1 MQNYNLNYF
10 IGKNWSLVLM
20 KDGKIIYRSKDQRLM
35 PLVFCLKNYKKEMQ
49 GAAVYDKIIG
59 RAAAM
64 LLVYGKVKEVWT
76 PTISE
81 GGLEYLQKNKI
92 KVIYRN
98 KTENILN
105 KKGDD
110 LCPMEKMSKEGGLAG
125 LLEVFELKNIFE
137 PK

>member
-10 IGKNWSLVLM
+10 IGKNWSFVLIKNNKM
-20 KDGKIIYRSKDQRLM
+20 IYKSKSQGLK

-49 GAAVYDKIIG
+49 GAVVYDKIIG

-64 LLVYGKVKEVWT
+64 LLVYGKIKEVWM
-76 PTISE
+76 PIISE

-92 KVIYRN
+92 KIIYQD
-98 KTENILN
+98 KVKNILN
-105 KKGDD
+105 IKGDD
-110 LCPMEKMSKEGGLAG
+110 LCPMEKMSNGKGLAG

-137 PK
+137 SK